1 MKKLKNNPKS
11 RLVILFIGIF
21 VFAIICA
28 VQLFNLQIVKG
39 DSYKQII
46 STRSIRSFAIKAP
59 RGEIF
64 DRYGRPMVT
73 NSMGF
78 YVQIQDLDLSDEE
91 LNKTVAGLVA
101 IAKEDE
107 IEYINEFPLAYPYYN
122 FKYQTDDKKAEL
134 IKWRKE
140 HKLDKFSTVGEIMS
154 YYRNR
159 YGISSK
165 YEDEEAFDI
174 IAVRYTMEEKLFN
187 STNPFTFAVD
197 VDMDAVQK
205 IEENYGNLL
214 GVSVE
219 IEPKRSY
226 VNGSLASHIL
236 GRTGI
241 IYKEEYD
248 VLKDEGYGMNDI
260 IGKDGIEKVLEP
272 YLKGKDGY
280 KQVEQTKVGDI
291 SQVLM
296 KKQPETDYYA
306 MLTIDSRLQEV
317 AEKSLEKNI
326 KAAGNDAKSGAAVCI
341 DVKTGEVLAMASYPG
356 YQPDEYNKNYDAL
369 LKDESKPLFN
379 RALNGAYTPGSTFK
393 PLTSIAALESGTI
406 EPNTKIYD
414 AGKYM
419 YYAPSY
425 TPTCLIWRRTGETHG
440 TINVSEAIGVSCN
453 YFYYEVGRLMGI
465 ETINKYAYM
474 FGLGETTGIELSETT
489 GIVAGPDYR
498 DKLGL
503 EWYPGDTLQAA
514 IGQSDNMYTPAQL
527 ASYVATIINGGK
539 RYGLHLV
546 KEVRRYDNGETVME
560 KTPEVLSDNPIEQTT
575 VDAVLDGMKRVTAD
589 GTAKAVFE
597 DFPVAVGG
605 KTGTAEVSRGSDNVL
620 FVGFAPY
627 ENPQIAVAIVI
638 EHGASSSFAAS
649 VGRDIFEYYLGLGS
663 AVSNVQSYNSLIK

>member
-1 MKKLKNNPKS
+1 MNGIIFDLKSFRANQLDGISQEKFAKQVGISQDRVSRMEADPSQVTLEVLCKISAHFGIDRQLLEEVIQNKPKSMYEHLDELKEIEEDVVENFKEKMKKNKDITGLWFEETYTRNYPLNNVACN
-11 RLVILFIGIF
+11 LIGF
-21 VFAIICA
+21 MSSDSQGTYGVEESYNDVLCGTTGREYGYFDSDM
-28 VQLFNLQIVKG
+28 NLQR
-39 DSYKQII
+39 
-46 STRSIRSFAIKAP
+46 TIK
-59 RGEIF
+59 
-64 DRYGRPMVT
+64 
-73 NSMGF
+73 
-78 YVQIQDLDLSDEE
+78 
-91 LNKTVAGLVA
+91 
-101 IAKEDE
+101 
-107 IEYINEFPLAYPYYN
+107 
-122 FKYQTDDKKAEL
+122 
-134 IKWRKE
+134 
-140 HKLDKFSTVGEIMS
+140 
-154 YYRNR
+154 
-159 YGISSK
+159 
-165 YEDEEAFDI
+165 EA
-174 IAVRYTMEEKLFN
+174 
-187 STNPFTFAVD
+187 
-197 VDMDAVQK
+197 
-205 IEENYGNLL
+205 
-214 GVSVE
+214 
-219 IEPKRSY
+219 
-226 VNGSLASHIL
+226 
-236 GRTGI
+236 
-241 IYKEEYD
+241 
-248 VLKDEGYGMNDI
+248 
-260 IGKDGIEKVLEP
+260 KDGNSV
-272 YLKGKDGY
+272 
-280 KQVEQTKVGDI
+280 V
-291 SQVLM
+291 
-296 KKQPETDYYA
+296 
-306 MLTIDSRLQEV
+306 LTIDANVQQIIEQEIADFQQNGMG
-317 AEKSLEKNI
+317 AERVSVMMMNPKN
-326 KAAGNDAKSGAAVCI
+326 
-341 DVKTGEVLAMASYPG
+341 GEVLAMASYPG

-474 FGLGETTGIELSETT
+474 FGLGEKTGIELSETT

-560 KTPEVLSDNPIEQTT
+560 KAPEVLSDNQIEQTT